1 MADAAMQNI
10 DYCSDLLRRQDEDR
24 WLVARYA
31 SPPLRNTLTALGALR
46 LELRRIPASV
56 SEPALGEIRLQWWRE
71 AFEEMRRG
79 KPARAHPVV
88 SAIASSPLHEAKFA
102 DRIDAMID
110 AAARPLYGEGFST
123 AGELGD
129 WLALAEGSADALA
142 VILAGGGD
150 ALVHAAENAG
160 VAFALAREGA
170 HLAPNLGEEI
180 SVKAQ
185 NLYSEQVQALAN
197 AKAATVP
204 AIMHLS
210 LTPDYLRR
218 SGRAFPLRKRVK
230 LFSTM
235 AFGRF

>member
-1 MADAAMQNI
+1 MTDAAMQNI

-24 WLVARYA
+24 WLAARYA
-31 SPPLRNTLTALGALR
+31 PPQLRNNLTTLGALR

-71 AFEEMRRG
+71 AFEEIRRG

-88 SAIASSPLHEAKFA
+88 GAIASSPLHEAKFA

-110 AAARPLYGEGFST
+110 AAARPLYGEGFGT
-123 AGELGD
+123 MAELSD
-129 WLALAEGSADALA
+129 WLKPAEGSADALA
-142 VILAGGGD
+142 VLLAGGDD
-150 ALVHAAENAG
+150 ALARAAANAS
-160 VAFALAREGA
+160 VAFAMAREGA
-170 HLAPNLGEEI
+170 HIAPNLGEEI
-180 SVKAQ
+180 SAKAHE
-185 NLYSEQVQALAN
+185 LYSNQVQTLAGTP
-197 AKAATVP
+197 APIVP

-218 SGRAFPLRKRVK
+218 SGRVFPLRKRVK
-230 LFSTM
+230 LFSAM